1 MFKFNNMERFVKIVS
16 EQERSFVAQNPR
28 TGQQENVKCIGFVLT
43 DNISSFYAEMFGK
56 QAEEWQGGQAGT
68 YLCDYR
74 MTARQWTDRDGVIRF
89 QNDVRIM
96 ELKKM

>member
-1 MFKFNNMERFVKIVS
+1 MERFVKIVN

-28 TGQQENVKCIGFVLT
+28 TGQQENVKCIGLVLS
-43 DNISSFYAEMFGK
+43 DGINSFYGEMFGK
-56 QAEEWQGGQAGT
+56 QAEEWQGGTPGT
-68 YLCDYR
+68 YLCDYH
-74 MTARQWTDRDGVIRF
+74 MNVRQWTDKDGVVRF